1 MLSIVSLPTFL
12 EGARGSSER
21 VLADPSKG
29 GGAVRRR
36 TSEEGI
42 NKGGPREGK

>member
-29 GGAVRRR
+29 GG
-36 TSEEGI
+36 
-42 NKGGPREGK
+42 GGSKKEDQ

>member
-29 GGAVRRR
+29 GG
-36 TSEEGI
+36 
-42 NKGGPREGK
+42 GGGSKKEDQ